1 MRITIADVARR
12 ARVSKTTV
20 SRVLNDKVDV
30 DAATS
35 RRIRE
40 VIAEMGYVPSARAV
54 GLASGRTQTIGMLV
68 PVLTWPWISEMLQ
81 GIVDT
86 LETHG
91 YGLLL
96 YTMNKGAV
104 SLAQF
109 EKHVS
114 ANAFD
119 GLVVVE
125 PPDSLDYI
133 TALYASGL
141 PVVMI
146 DDRGRHPQFPSIAT
160 TNRLGARCAAKHLH
174 DAGRSRIAVITGPE
188 EFGCTQER
196 LDGFQDQ
203 LSLSGL
209 ELDPKLVLEGDF
221 TRESGTLAVR
231 TLITEGVAFDG
242 VFAHNDLM
250 AAGAL
255 RGLRDAGRLVPDD
268 VAVVGFDD
276 LPIAADTQPSLTTI
290 RQPVKE
296 MGEAAAAMLLAHL
309 SGTPL
314 PEGPQIV
321 PTSLVIRES
330 AP

>member
-1 MRITIADVARR
+1 MRVTIAEVARR

-20 SRVLNDKVDV
+20 SRVLNDKADV

-35 RRIRE
+35 RRVRE
-40 VIAEMGYVPSARAV
+40 VIAETGYVPSARAV

-68 PVLTWPWISEMLQ
+68 PVLTWPWMSEVLQ

-86 LETHG
+86 LEAHG

-96 YTMNKGAV
+96 YTMNRGAV

-114 ANAFD
+114 SNAFD

-125 PPDSLDYI
+125 PPNSLDYI
-133 TALYASGL
+133 TALHASGL

-146 DDRGRHPQFPSIAT
+146 DDRGRHPQFPSVAT
-160 TNRLGARCAAKHLH
+160 TNRAGARSVAQHFL
-174 DAGRSRIAVITGPE
+174 DRGRSRVAVITGPA

-196 LDGFQDQ
+196 LDGFKDR
-203 LSLSGL
+203 
-209 ELDPKLVLEGDF
+209 LDPKLLLEGDF
-221 TRESGTLAVR
+221 TRESGTLAVS
-231 TLITEGVAFDG
+231 TWLGGDVEFDA

-276 LPIAADTQPSLTTI
+276 LPIASDTQPSLTTV

-296 MGEAAAAMLLAHL
+296 MGETAATMLLEHL
-309 SGTPL
+309 AGKAL
-314 PEGPQIV
+314 PEAPQIV
-321 PTSLVIRES
+321 PTSLIIRES
-330 AP
+330 SP

>member
-20 SRVLNDKVDV
+20 SRVLNDRVDV

-96 YTMNKGAV
+96 YTMNKGVV

-146 DDRGRHPQFPSIAT
+146 DDRGRHPQFPSVAT
-160 TNRLGARCAAKHLH
+160 TNRLGAQSAVKHLQ
-174 DAGRSRIAVITGPE
+174 DSGRSRIAMITGPE

-203 LSLSGL
+203 LSLAGV

-221 TRESGTLAVR
+221 TRESGTLAVQ
-231 TLITEGVAFDG
+231 TLISEGTAFDA

-255 RGLRDAGRLVPDD
+255 RGLRDAGLLVPDD

-276 LPIAADTQPSLTTI
+276 LPLAADTQPSLTTI

-296 MGEAAAAMLLAHL
+296 MGEAAASMLLAHL
-309 SGTPL
+309 TGTPL
-314 PEGPQIV
+314 PEVPQTV

>member
-1 MRITIADVARR
+1 
-12 ARVSKTTV
+12 
-20 SRVLNDKVDV
+20 
-30 DAATS
+30 
-35 RRIRE
+35 
-40 VIAEMGYVPSARAV
+40 
-54 GLASGRTQTIGMLV
+54 MLV
-68 PVLTWPWISEMLQ
+68 PVLTWPWMSEVLQ

-86 LETHG
+86 LEAHG

-96 YTMNKGAV
+96 YTMNRGAV

-125 PPDSLDYI
+125 PPNSLDYI
-133 TALYASGL
+133 TALHASGL

-146 DDRGRHPQFPSIAT
+146 DDRGRHPQFPSVAT
-160 TNRLGARCAAKHLH
+160 TNRAGAGSVAKHLLDH
-174 DAGRSRIAVITGPE
+174 GRAKVAVITGPA

-196 LDGFQDQ
+196 LDGFRD
-203 LSLSGL
+203 L
-209 ELDPKLVLEGDF
+209 LDPELVLEGDF
-221 TRESGTLAVR
+221 TRESGTLAVN
-231 TLITEGVAFDG
+231 TWLSAGAEFDA

-276 LPIAADTQPSLTTI
+276 LPIASDTQPSLTTV

-296 MGEAAAAMLLAHL
+296 MGETAALMLLENLA
-309 SGTPL
+309 GKAL
-314 PEGPQIV
+314 PEEPQIV
-321 PTSLVIRES
+321 PTSLIIRES
-330 AP
+330 SP

>member
-1 MRITIADVARR
+1 MRVTIAEVARR

-20 SRVLNDKVDV
+20 SRVLNDKADV

-35 RRIRE
+35 RRVRE
-40 VIAEMGYVPSARAV
+40 VIAETGYVPSARAV

-68 PVLTWPWISEMLQ
+68 PVLTWPWMSEVLQ

-86 LETHG
+86 LEAHG

-96 YTMNKGAV
+96 YTMNRGAV

-125 PPDSLDYI
+125 PPNSLDYI
-133 TALYASGL
+133 TALHSSGL

-146 DDRGRHPQFPSIAT
+146 DDRGRHPQFPSVAT
-160 TNRLGARCAAKHLH
+160 TNRAGAESAARHLL
-174 DAGRSRIAVITGPE
+174 DRGRSRVAVITGPV

-203 LSLSGL
+203 LTAAGFD
-209 ELDPKLVLEGDF
+209 LDPKLVLEGDF
-221 TRESGTLAVR
+221 TRESGTLAVN
-231 TLITEGVAFDG
+231 TWLGAELGFDA

-255 RGLRDAGRLVPDD
+255 RGLRDAGRQVPDD

-276 LPIAADTQPSLTTI
+276 LPIASDTQPSLTTV

-296 MGEAAAAMLLAHL
+296 MGETAALMLLEHL
-309 SGTPL
+309 AGKAL
-314 PEGPQIV
+314 PEEPQIV
-321 PTSLVIRES
+321 PTALIIRES
-330 AP
+330 SP